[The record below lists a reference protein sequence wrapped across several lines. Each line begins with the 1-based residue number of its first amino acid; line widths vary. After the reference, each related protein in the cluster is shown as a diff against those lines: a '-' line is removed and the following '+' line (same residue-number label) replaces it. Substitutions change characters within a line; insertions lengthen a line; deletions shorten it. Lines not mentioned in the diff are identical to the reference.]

1 MNDKI
6 GVDPKVLE
14 SADPLSYEDARELL
28 KHDDPQVRRRLAS
41 RTDISAE
48 ILYFLA
54 EDPHPDVR
62 REIASNDATPRK
74 ADLLLLGDT
83 EPAVREDLAYKI
95 AQLAPGLTANER
107 DKIKTMTYQALESLA
122 RDQATKVRQ
131 ILSEALKDVAD
142 APPAVIRRLARDIE
156 LAVAGPVLEFS
167 PVLTDEDLLEI
178 IESEHANGALSAI
191 SRRSHVATNVADAIA
206 KSDDEQAI
214 TELLSNPSAQI
225 REETLDMLVDRAPSI
240 EAWHDPMVRRPQL
253 SSKAAGRLATF
264 VADTLLKVLEV
275 REDLDPETV
284 EAVKKE
290 VHRRLDETTA
300 EPRGMDRQ
308 RKLAE
313 PKGLDGSSSHDTLLV
328 DDEEDGETPLEMA
341 ERLFEQGELTEQ
353 AILDALN
360 KDDRRFVHA
369 ALSVISGVPLEG
381 IMRMISGQNAKGIVS
396 VCWQAKMSMSLA
408 VELQTL
414 LCNIPKSALLGEP
427 EGDFPLSE
435 DDMAWQIELF
445 GGA

>member
-1 MNDKI
+1 MSDKN
-6 GVDPKVLE
+6 GVDPKILE
-14 SADPLSYEDARELL
+14 GGGPLSYEDARELL
-28 KHDDPQVRRRLAS
+28 KHDDPEVRRQLAS

-54 EDPHPDVR
+54 EDPHPEVR
-62 REIASNDATPRK
+62 REIAANDATPRK
-74 ADLLLLGDT
+74 ADLLLLGDA

-95 AQLAPGLTANER
+95 AKLAPGLTANER
-107 DKIKTMTYQALESLA
+107 DKIKNMTYDALESLA

-167 PVLTDEDLLEI
+167 PVLTDDDLLEI

-191 SRRSHVATNVADAIA
+191 SRRSKVASNVADAIA
-206 KSDDEQAI
+206 KTDDEQAI

-240 EAWHDPMVRRPQL
+240 EAWHDPLVNRPVL
-253 SSKAAGRLATF
+253 PSRAASRLATF

-275 REDLDPETV
+275 REDLDPETA
-284 EAVKKE
+284 EAVKQE
-290 VHRRLDETTA
+290 VHRRLDEATGA
-300 EPRGMDRQ
+300 EPRGMDKIRE
-308 RKLAE
+308 LAE
-313 PKGLDGSSSHDTLLV
+313 PKGLDGPEKPGLPG
-328 DDEEDGETPLEMA
+328 DEEDEGETPMEMA
-341 ERLFEQGELTEQ
+341 ERMMEDGELTEEV
-353 AILDALN
+353 ILAALE
-360 KDDRRFVHA
+360 KDDRRFVNA

-381 IMRMISGQNAKGIVS
+381 IMRMVSGQNAKGLVS
-396 VCWQAKMSMSLA
+396 VCWQAKMSMKLA

-414 LCNIPKSALLGEP
+414 LCNIPQSNQLGEVDG
-427 EGDFPLSE
+427 EFPLSE

-445 GGA
+445 GGN

>member
-240 EAWHDPMVRRPQL
+240 EAWHDPLVHRPRL
-253 SSKAAGRLATF
+253 SSKAASRLATF

-300 EPRGMDRQ
+300 EPKGMDRQ
-308 RKLAE
+308 RELAE
-313 PKGLDGSSSHDTLLV
+313 PRGMDGEEQSDLLGY
-328 DDEEDGETPLEMA
+328 DPDDGETPMEIA
-341 ERLFEQGELTEQ
+341 ERMMEVGELTEQ
-353 AILDALN
+353 AILDALE
-360 KDDRRFVHA
+360 KDDRRFVNA
-369 ALSVISGVPLEG
+369 ALSVVSGVPLEG
-381 IMRMISGQNAKGIVS
+381 IMRMVSGQNAKGIVS
-396 VCWQAKMSMSLA
+396 VCWQAKMSMALA